1 MNIITVDQ
9 LLSTISREEIARLA
23 WKLVSIPSHAD
34 VGNHAVAKWLTDF
47 LRQEGCP
54 TEIQPLEDKKHVNL
68 LSWLPGRSNT
78 VRLLLNGHLDT
89 VPPSFNMQTPK
100 ILNGKL
106 YGRGAVDMKGAVAAM
121 SLALVAVNRAGL
133 SLKHGV
139 MLSAV
144 AGEEIGGIG
153 TKAFLDTGRRP
164 EMAVIGEPTQLRFVT
179 AHKGIEWIELRFKG
193 KASHASHPETGA
205 NAIIAACRAI
215 NALDEAAFRTTASAQ
230 HSLLGAPTINIGAI
244 HAGTIP
250 SVVPEQCTVRIDRRW
265 LPGER
270 IEKITEEIS
279 MIAEQAAHSVPGVR
293 VDLIRMDETR
303 HCRPMET
310 PISHPLVTTMQSVL
324 ADVGLPSDPCGAP
337 FGTDASWLTAYGI
350 PSVVCGPGCIAQA
363 HSANEYIALDQ
374 MWTAV
379 EIYLRAILRFCVEE
393 RLR

>member
-34 VGNHAVAKWLTDF
+34 VGNRAVAKWLTDF
-47 LRQEGCP
+47 LRQERCP

-89 VPPSFNMQTPK
+89 VPPSLNMQTPK

-153 TKAFLDTGRRP
+153 TKAFLDTGHRP
-164 EMAVIGEPTQLRFVT
+164 EMAVIGEPTQLRLVT
-179 AHKGIEWIELRFKG
+179 AHKGVEWIELRFSG
-193 KASHASHPETGA
+193 KAGHASCPEIGA
-205 NAIIAACRAI
+205 NAIVAASHAVIALSELASRI
-215 NALDEAAFRTTASAQ
+215 NTSIR
-230 HSLLGAPTINIGAI
+230 HPLLGGATLNVGAI

-250 SVVPEQCTVRIDRRW
+250 NTVSDRCTVRIDRRW
-265 LPGER
+265 LPGEE
-270 IEKITEEIS
+270 IESVVDDVSQVAK
-279 MIAEQAAHSVPGVR
+279 QAARAVPGVH
-293 VDLIRMDETR
+293 VDLIRMDETG
-303 HCRPMET
+303 HCSPMET
-310 PISHPLVTTMQSVL
+310 PISHPLVGTMQSVL
-324 ADVGLPSDPCGAP
+324 ADLGLPSDPCGVP
-337 FGTDASWLTAYGI
+337 FGTDASWLATYGI
-350 PSVVCGPGCIAQA
+350 PSVVCGPGSIAQA
-363 HSANEYIALDQ
+363 HSANEYIDLDQ
-374 MWTAV
+374 LWASV
-379 EIYLRAILRFCVEE
+379 AIYLSAILRLCGEGQPQ
-393 RLR
+393 